1 LREQAFI
8 SIGSNIQPERHL
20 VLAVRRL
27 AECGR
32 VCAVSNV
39 YENPAVG
46 PPGQPD
52 FLNAAALLDTEYSAA
67 DLRGRLTEI
76 ENSLGRERT
85 ADKFAPRTI
94 DLDICLFGALVHD
107 GPESIVPDPDILTR
121 GYLAVTLAELDSGFR
136 HPVTHESLGDIAER
150 MRGIA
155 ELKKRTDLCLSG
167 VA

>member
-1 LREQAFI
+1 M
-8 SIGSNIQPERHL
+8 GSNIQPERHM

-27 AECGR
+27 AELGR

-52 FLNAAALLDTEYSAA
+52 FLNAAALIDTEYSAA
-67 DLRGRLTEI
+67 DLGRRLTKI
-76 ENSLGRERT
+76 EASLGRVRT
-85 ADKFAPRTI
+85 ADKFAPRII
-94 DLDICLFGALVHD
+94 DLDICLFGDLVQD

-121 GYLAVTLAELDSGFR
+121 AYLAVTLAELDSGFR
-136 HPVTHESLGDIAER
+136 HPVTHESLRDIATR
-150 MRGIA
+150 MRA
-155 ELKKRTDLCLSG
+155 NADLKERTDLCLSG